1 MSIQCEGQVRLDG
14 KPFVKI
20 TVDGK
25 DVGQVDPATAMSMGT
40 QFIMAGIEAE
50 RDAGVVRGM
59 LDEGKTPR
67 QVGEQLTTIRKY
79 RDSADPGHPESSI
92 KHPRFPS

>member
-1 MSIQCEGQVRLDG
+1 MIQCVGQVRSDG

-40 QFIMAGIEAE
+40 HFIMAGIEAE

-59 LDEGKTPR
+59 LDEGAEPR
-67 QVGEQLTTIRKY
+67 EVNQMLNTMRRY
-79 RDSADPGHPESSI
+79 RDSADPGNPDASI
-92 KHPRFPS
+92 THPRYPS